1 LIRKLDPNV
10 VDSMSSN
17 TCVHPIYPPS
27 VELSVEEYIHRIG
40 RNSKVDN
47 NDDDVVEEEEDEEKR
62 RVLWLR
68 MM

>member
-1 LIRKLDPNV
+1 
-10 VDSMSSN
+10 MSSN

-27 VELSVEEYIHRIG
+27 VELSVEEYIHMIG

-47 NDDDVVEEEEDEEKR
+47 EDDVDEVDVEEEEEEKR

>member
-1 LIRKLDPNV
+1 LIIILDPNV

-27 VELSVEEYIHRIG
+27 VELRVEEYIHRIG

-47 NDDDVVEEEEDEEKR
+47 SEDDVVEEEEEKR
-62 RVLWLR
+62 RVL
-68 MM
+68 